1 MRFKI
6 VNKHNRH
13 SNTNSG
19 PWCQCHQT
27 SVAGYGLFASQPYD
41 DAKMKFNKAEIA
53 ALARQPSN
61 NFDKEGVLFVRERS
75 EGLFGKT
82 KNESK

>member
-1 MRFKI
+1 MSS
-6 VNKHNRH
+6 V
-13 SNTNSG
+13 
-19 PWCQCHQT
+19 